1 VVNDN
6 KIDDQ
11 TKLDM
16 FHQSFR
22 KLTDITISMVSNSVV
37 SIEVDG
43 ETVTDSNHIREF
55 IANAD
60 KNFYSAVMEH
70 VTKQR
75 ESFSIKPIRV
85 TSTPDDIKAG
95 APATFEVPVTFD
107 QSNFFA

>member
-1 VVNDN
+1 
-6 KIDDQ
+6 
-11 TKLDM
+11 
-16 FHQSFR
+16 
-22 KLTDITISMVSNSVV
+22 
-37 SIEVDG
+37 
-43 ETVTDSNHIREF
+43 
-55 IANAD
+55 
-60 KNFYSAVMEH
+60 MEH